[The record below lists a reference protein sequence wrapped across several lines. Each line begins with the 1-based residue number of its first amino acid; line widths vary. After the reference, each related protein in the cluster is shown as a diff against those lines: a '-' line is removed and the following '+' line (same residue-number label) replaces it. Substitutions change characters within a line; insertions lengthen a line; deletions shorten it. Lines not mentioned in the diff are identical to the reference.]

1 MNKKFKKCENDINK
15 KEEYLLEMIE
25 KLQKSVYIKEE
36 KTINMF
42 KMNKKSLCAIYCF
55 RKFRTKNQRTFT
67 STTET
72 SRRLHKSKRD
82 VSTQPIVFI
91 MPSGPFYFSL
101 IADLKCRKKLFC
113 TTFHSEFMYVTE

>member
-42 KMNKKSLCAIYCF
+42 KMNKKIAVCHL
-55 RKFRTKNQRTFT
+55 
-67 STTET
+67 
-72 SRRLHKSKRD
+72 LLSK
-82 VSTQPIVFI
+82 I
-91 MPSGPFYFSL
+91 
-101 IADLKCRKKLFC
+101 
-113 TTFHSEFMYVTE
+113 